1 MRPSPPTPSFGRRQP
16 ASALLHTH
24 PLLTSPGSP
33 LTLCH
38 LTLLNAPLFLMAARS
53 SPPQGL
59 GSRRGYRETSAR
71 TRSGAPKLERQPGRA
86 PSPGRQR
93 PRPLCLATP
102 SHPPTGAR
110 PGRGNPAARSQPRS
124 ILHSGFGAL
133 PQSRSF
139 LPSVESSG
147 HRLNSFP
154 TASLPPPPPVKLC
167 SPWWLFSFW
176 TCASR
181 ASGLSGSPAPRR
193 SLRGRGAEQ
202 LRPGSGAAGAGA
214 GAAGLARCPMPPHPR
229 NLPHRRTGL
238 RIAHPP
244 ESFPRRQFYD
254 LQTKLQTNPAGE
266 ERVFFLGAAARGKST
281 ITRFGSFE

>member
-16 ASALLHTH
+16 ASALLHTPPPPYLARFPSH
-24 PLLTSPGSP
+24 
-33 LTLCH
+33 TLPSHSAKC
-38 LTLLNAPLFLMAARS
+38 PPFLMAARS

-71 TRSGAPKLERQPGRA
+71 TRSGAPRLERQPGRA
-86 PSPGRQR
+86 PSPPALAASDPGRSAS
-93 PRPLCLATP
+93 PPP
-102 SHPPTGAR
+102 VPPTGAR

-154 TASLPPPPPVKLC
+154 TVSLPPLTVKLC

-181 ASGLSGSPAPRR
+181 APGLSGSPAPRR

-214 GAAGLARCPMPPHPR
+214 GAAGLALCPMVSPPHPR
-229 NLPHRRTGL
+229 NLPRRRTGL

-244 ESFPRRQFYD
+244 NPFPVVNFMICKQSFKQTPPGRRGFFPRRC
-254 LQTKLQTNPAGE
+254 
-266 ERVFFLGAAARGKST
+266 RSR
-281 ITRFGSFE
+281 